1 MEGLSVFTYAKV
13 WGGKYEKLGCEGGR
27 RTTHNMSYTE
37 LSRSAVHEH
46 CLTVQPRPPG
56 SSAKQCNTHSGTAL
70 SSTYVQISH
79 YLPAKDPLTVTSCKG
94 YA

>member
-1 MEGLSVFTYAKV
+1 MEGLSVFKYAKV

-56 SSAKQCNTHSGTAL
+56 SSAKQCNTHSGTAQQNF
-70 SSTYVQISH
+70 VQLMYKFRIIC
-79 YLPAKDPLTVTSCKG
+79 LQKIR
-94 YA
+94 